1 MSNDFGQFQGW
12 TPGQPVPGSRE
23 PVPGSREP
31 VPGSQGYGYPPQAAP
46 PQDTPPQGWAP
57 PGPDPMAAL
66 REALDR
72 IGQLER
78 QLAQNSQGVGA
89 DVPKLTGP
97 THDLWLVDGTHVENT
112 GAIPTHVHLADDRIL
127 PVAYAVAR

>member
-1 MSNDFGQFQGW
+1 MSDYVRGDASISSYNLP
-12 TPGQPVPGSRE
+12 PGAVW
-23 PVPGSREP
+23 
-31 VPGSQGYGYPPQAAP
+31 PPQAAP
-46 PQDTPPQGWAP
+46 QDTP

-78 QLAQNSQGVGA
+78 QIAQQGQGVGA
-89 DVPKLTGP
+89 DVPKLTAP
-97 THDLWLVDGTHVENT
+97 THDLYLADGTHVENT